1 VLWIPEIKPKHING
15 TKLAKVV
22 VMKDLSDSF
31 VRAMQSYGDLWDED
45 PNKSAYTAQ
54 TRESDALAD
63 VCESILQ
70 RKEELDYLKNYGFD
84 VAFSDMI
91 DLCDVGLA
99 HYFGVKAH
107 LWVASGPLHEVNS
120 MYTGVP
126 VPISYVPALENNPVS
141 PVMNFFER
149 VQNFHAISLA
159 WLVRWR
165 QLNRVNEL
173 FRTYVSPDYPDVG
186 VLASQAAL
194 CFANSDE
201 FVDVARPVLHKTPY
215 IGGVGIGEAK
225 PLEKPFSDLLQKG
238 LKGVVLVSFGTAA
251 PTTYMNARKK
261 KAMFKVFAE
270 LSDYQFIM
278 KVSEG
283 DDVTVNLTKSIANV
297 DLIHWMPQTDALGHS
312 RVRLFISHGGYNSI
326 IESAMRGV
334 PMVVIPLFFDQ
345 QRNAK
350 VMEYRGFGKMLERSK
365 LLDEVYIRK
374 TISEVLHDQRYRQ
387 NAQRLSKLIRS
398 KPFGP
403 DETLL
408 KWTNFVIEH
417 GNLTELIPEG
427 TRLNFFVYH
436 SFDVLGVVTLIAAFV
451 LYVLYRLLRFAVGLI
466 VYNGKL
472 KID

>member
-1 VLWIPEIKPKHING
+1 MHSLLLLMCIPQLFYATNAAKILIISPSLADSLIYMSGRIADVLMKDGHDVVLWIPEIKPKHING

-31 VRAMQSYGDLWDED
+31 VRVMQSYGDLWDDD
-45 PNKSAYTAQ
+45 PNNSAYTAQ

-120 MYTGVP
+120 
-126 VPISYVPALENNPVS
+126 IYVPALENNPVS

-149 VQNFHAISLA
+149 MQNFYAISLA
-159 WLVRWR
+159 WFVRWR

-173 FRTYVSPDYPDVG
+173 FRTYVLPDYPDVG
-186 VLASQAAL
+186 VLASKAAL

-238 LKGVVLVSFGTAA
+238 AKGVVLVSFGTAA

-261 KAMFKVFAE
+261 KVLFKIFAE
-270 LSDYQFIM
+270 HSDYHFIM
-278 KVSEG
+278 KVTQG
-283 DDVTVNLTKSIANV
+283 DDVTVNLTKNV
-297 DLIHWMPQTDALGHS
+297 PNIDLVHWMPQTDALGHS

-350 VMEYRGFGKMLERSK
+350 VMEYRGFGKMLERTK
-365 LLDEVYIRK
+365 LLDEDHVRARIG
-374 TISEVLHDQRYRQ
+374 EVL
-387 NAQRLSKLIRS
+387 N
-398 KPFGP
+398 
-403 DETLL
+403 DEQ
-408 KWTNFVIEH
+408 
-417 GNLTELIPEG
+417 
-427 TRLNFFVYH
+427 
-436 SFDVLGVVTLIAAFV
+436 
-451 LYVLYRLLRFAVGLI
+451 
-466 VYNGKL
+466 
-472 KID
+472 